1 MECKKKCYWNYN
13 NQCCPESKEG
23 IEQAN
28 PKFTETCPTYLR
40 KDFEEH
46 LFETHDNITHLL
58 RKRNCEELE
67 QIEKFILSQREEQK

>member
-23 IEQAN
+23 IENAN
-28 PKFTETCPTYLR
+28 PKSTEVCPTFLR

-46 LFETHDNITHLL
+46 LWQTYNNIIYLL
-58 RKRNCEELE
+58 KKRNCAELE
-67 QIEKFILSQREEQK
+67 GIEKFILSQREGQK